1 MLQSLRREASLSLHL
16 TGLDTNHRLT
26 ALFTFGDMHI
36 FFAAKTYS
44 IMMAKYINP
53 VTTENVQLCDTD
65 PVKTSSQEPKE
76 QLPFR
81 NGAT

>member
-1 MLQSLRREASLSLHL
+1 
-16 TGLDTNHRLT
+16 
-26 ALFTFGDMHI
+26 MHI